1 MSLINDDAAF
11 PQNILNSF
19 LCNMENKHDL
29 GLYLASTILSVHCEV
44 GNIQIQ
50 LCVTYKDTIMSF
62 PSTINDT
69 VFQIS
74 STAEEADQK
83 VVRHVLHCIKVGYSV
98 EVHSIDTDVL
108 ILLLAYVA
116 IELESLTEPPAPF
129 NVHFK
134 IMTVNP
140 TWYNV
145 VMLIWHLGIDICK
158 GLPYFYAFT
167 GCDAVSAF
175 NRKGKYIFRCLD
187 EKQNKT
193 RHYKY
198 VH

>member
-74 STAEEADQK
+74 STTEEADQK

-116 IELESLTEPPAPF
+116 IELESLTEPTAPSIQCSF
-129 NVHFK
+129 QNDDSKSNVAQ
-134 IMTVNP
+134 
-140 TWYNV
+140 
-145 VMLIWHLGIDICK
+145 CCE

-175 NRKGKYIFRCLD
+175 NRKGKCTFFDAWMKSKI
-187 EKQNKT
+187 KQDITNTFIKLGNMPD
-193 RHYKY
+193 
-198 VH
+198 